1 MQRAYEMMVILSG
14 ELDESPAQAWVK
26 QIADLIG
33 QHGGTVVGQP
43 DFWGK
48 RRFAYEINH
57 RHEGYYA
64 VLNVVAEGGAL
75 DDLERN
81 FRLSDD
87 IVRHKLIRLPDREA
101 QRRGMLG
108 ASAPAAG

>member
-57 RHEGYYA
+57 RWDGYY
-64 VLNVVAEGGAL
+64 VVYNLLASGGAMNEVERAL
-75 DDLERN
+75 RIADDV
-81 FRLSDD
+81 
-87 IVRHKLIRLPDREA
+87 VRHKLLRLPDAEA
-101 QRRGMLG
+101 ARRGLV
-108 ASAPAAG
+108 PAGQA